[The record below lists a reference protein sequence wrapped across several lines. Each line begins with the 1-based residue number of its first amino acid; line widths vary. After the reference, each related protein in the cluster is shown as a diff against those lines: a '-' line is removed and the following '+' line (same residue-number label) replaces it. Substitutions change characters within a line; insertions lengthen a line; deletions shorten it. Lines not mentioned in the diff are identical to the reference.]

1 MAVVYKSGILEGTE
15 VTEDSTGWAFT
26 LIYEVSGFSG
36 VGNDRLIE
44 ALNAVP
50 ALGSTY
56 SGSIPTGGA
65 IVQSRRLLDAWCG
78 ESMAVAVV
86 FGPLGEGTDGDEQ
99 KPTDEFTSKNISTTL
114 QTFKEADDVNDVKI
128 RMYFDPL
135 NQGQISDKLILLDAM
150 RPTLLRS
157 YTFIEGSNPESIG
170 EDTIGKCD
178 PGAGE
183 GEADFHLW
191 IGWSMNATLRNDG
204 DWNVTWV
211 AAKNDKGW
219 DPLSAYLNP
228 DGEVPNIVDM
238 GVVTGPEDIGT
249 LSGPGAG
256 ESNGASRAQIYEAWD
271 ITGLPADVQSDF

>member
-1 MAVVYKSGILEGTE
+1 MATAYKSGILEGTE
-15 VTEDSTGWAFT
+15 VTEDNTGWAFT

-65 IVQSRRLLDAWCG
+65 VVQSRRLLDAWCG

-99 KPTDEFTSKNISTTL
+99 KPTDTTTKNISTTL
-114 QTFKEADDVNDVKI
+114 QTFKEADDIDDVRI
-128 RMYFDPL
+128 RMYFQPP
-135 NQGQISDKLILLDAM
+135 NNGEKSDKLILADVM

-157 YTFIEGSNPESIG
+157 YTFINSSNPESIG

-178 PGAGE
+178 AGAGQ
-183 GEADFHLW
+183 GNADHHLW
-191 IGWSMNATLRNDG
+191 MGWSMNASLRNDG

-211 AAKNDKGW
+211 AAKNEKGW
-219 DPLSAYLNP
+219 DPLHVYFNP
-228 DGEVPNIVDM
+228 DGEVPKTAELDE
-238 GVVTGPEDIGT
+238 VTGPEDIGN
-249 LSGPGAG
+249 LSGPGAA
-256 ESNGASRAQIYEAWD
+256 EVNGASRAPVYEDWD